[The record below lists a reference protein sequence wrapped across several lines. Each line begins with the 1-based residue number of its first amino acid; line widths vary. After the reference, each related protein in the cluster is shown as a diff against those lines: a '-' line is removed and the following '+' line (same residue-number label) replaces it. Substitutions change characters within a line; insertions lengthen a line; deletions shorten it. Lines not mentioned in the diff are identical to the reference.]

1 MNKDPIWEYVDDD
14 DNVVGC
20 LPRSEVR
27 AQKKSYRL
35 VEVFV
40 FNKDGQLLVQ
50 KRSETM
56 KRFPGYF
63 GASAGGHVDPG
74 ETYEEAAVREM
85 KEELGIDEHLEFVK
99 KDKITYEGV
108 TKFITLF
115 KCVTDKELK
124 LDSSEVKSVRFMD
137 ISQIKN
143 MIKTEKFLPVFIKFF
158 NEICDNNNEY

>member
-27 AQKKSYRL
+27 AQKKNYRL

-56 KRFPGYF
+56 KRFPGYY
-63 GASAGGHVDPG
+63 GGSAGGHVDPG
-74 ETYEEAAVREM
+74 ETYEEAAIREM
-85 KEELGIDEHLEFVK
+85 KEEIGIDEQLIFVK
-99 KDKITYEGV
+99 KDQINYEGV

-115 KCVTDKELK
+115 KCVSDKELK
-124 LDSSEVKSVRFMD
+124 LDSSEVKSAMFMNID
-137 ISQIKN
+137 QIKN
-143 MIKTEKFLPVFIKFF
+143 MIKTEKFLPVFIRFF
-158 NEICDNNNEY
+158 NEICGDDNED